1 MTVFETYMVVLG
13 LIDTLIAL
21 GTLLIALL
29 NFLLKRK
36 EKRNK

>member
-29 NFLLKRK
+29 NFLRKRK
-36 EKRNK
+36 SKHK